1 LFVRLYSFLC
11 FQYIRKE
18 DKKSNQRDLGGG
30 DYFLK
35 GGAIP
40 LKKLFPHFHYKAIYQ
55 IDLSELHDRGIRG
68 IIVDL
73 DNTLV
78 PHNHPHVSPQLAEWI
93 LKVRK
98 FGF

>member
-1 LFVRLYSFLC
+1 M
-11 FQYIRKE
+11 
-18 DKKSNQRDLGGG
+18 
-30 DYFLK
+30 
-35 GGAIP
+35 
-40 LKKLFPHFHYKAIYQ
+40 KKLFPHFHYKAIYQ